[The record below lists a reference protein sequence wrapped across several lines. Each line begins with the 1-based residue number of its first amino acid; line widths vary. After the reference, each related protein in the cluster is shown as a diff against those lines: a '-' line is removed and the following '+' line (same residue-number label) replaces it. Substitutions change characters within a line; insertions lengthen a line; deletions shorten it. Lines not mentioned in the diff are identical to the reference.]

1 MATVRDPVCGME
13 VDSATALRL
22 EHGEHNHFFCS
33 EACRDRFQAS
43 SASYG
48 DRHTHDGDPGLE
60 RHEPPHTTT
69 GIMTAPKFGSAGSG
83 GLEYEPGPE
92 RHGDKH

>member
-13 VDSATALRL
+13 VDTATALRT
-22 EHGEHNHFFCS
+22 EHGDHNHFFCS
-33 EACRDRFQAS
+33 EGCRQRFQADA
-43 SASYG
+43 ASFEP
-48 DRHTHDGDPGLE
+48 RHAPDDGGLE

-69 GIMTAPKFGSAGSG
+69 GFMTAPKFGSAGSG

-92 RHGDKH
+92 RHTDKR

>member
-13 VDSATALRL
+13 VDSATALRM
-22 EHGEHNHFFCS
+22 EHGDHDHFFCS
-33 EACRDRFQAS
+33 ESCRQRFQANA
-43 SASYG
+43 ASYEP
-48 DRHTHDGDPGLE
+48 RHSDDDPGYE

-92 RHGDKH
+92 RHTDRH